1 MRREIEIEPILKEE
15 VKLFRS
21 IVVSPNEK
29 LRRQL
34 ISTLETTGLVA
45 ISRIMDHYP
54 TSIDLVRTLRAH
66 ATEVLFVDFESID
79 KALEIVLLLEHEA
92 SHVQIVAVHTHMDPA
107 VLQQSMRAGVREFL
121 TQPFGRQAVIESLAQ
136 IKSLLERHPVSYVAS
151 NQIISFLPSKAGAG
165 ASTIALN
172 MSAALAR
179 KPDTKVLLT
188 DFDLN
193 SGMMRF
199 MLKLQN
205 HYSVLD
211 ALERSDEMDENLW
224 PQMVTSIEGIDVIHA
239 GGVRPNLRIE
249 PTQVRNLVA
258 FARRQY
264 QALCFDL
271 SGNLEKYS
279 IELMYESK
287 HIVMV
292 CTPEIPSLHL
302 AREKLSFLRDC
313 ELADRVSIVVNR
325 MHKNSEFSK
334 QEVEELLGQP
344 VASTFSN
351 DYHRIKL
358 AMTEG
363 TVVAEASPIGKDIAA
378 FADAMLQHPQPQLH
392 NNKRTFLGNFFMPAQ
407 MTPSRSMN
415 D

>member
-1 MRREIEIEPILKEE
+1 L
-15 VKLFRS
+15 V
-21 IVVSPNEK
+21 
-29 LRRQL
+29 
-34 ISTLETTGLVA
+34 STLETTGLVA
-45 ISRIMDHYP
+45 IARTIDHYP
-54 TSIDLVRTLRAH
+54 TAIDLVRALRAH
-66 ATEVLFVDFESID
+66 ATEVLFLDFESID
-79 KALEIVLLLEHEA
+79 KALEIVLLLEQEA
-92 SHVQIVAVHTHMDPA
+92 SHVQIAAVHTHMDPA

-121 TQPFGRQAVIESLAQ
+121 TQPFGRQAVMESLAQ
-136 IKSLLERHPVSYVAS
+136 IKSLLERRPATYAAS
-151 NQIISFLPSKAGAG
+151 NQIFSFLPSKAGAG

-179 KPDTKVLLT
+179 KPHTKVLLT

-205 HYSVLD
+205 HNSVLD

-224 PQMVTSIEGIDVIHA
+224 PQMVTAAEGIDVIHA

-279 IELMYESK
+279 IELMHESK
-287 HIVMV
+287 HIVLV

-302 AREKLSFLRDC
+302 AREKFSFLREC

-325 MHKNSEFSK
+325 MHKKSQFSK
-334 QEVEELLGQP
+334 EQVEELLGQP
-344 VASTFSN
+344 VACTFSN
-351 DYHRIKL
+351 DYHRINQ
-358 AMTEG
+358 AMAEG
-363 TVVAEASPIGKDIAA
+363 TVVAEGSPIGKDIAE
-378 FADAMLQHPQPQLH
+378 FADAMLQHSQPKLA
-392 NNKRTFLGNFFMPAQ
+392 NNKRTFLEHFSIAPL
-407 MTPSRSMN
+407 MN
-415 D
+415 PNRLIRE